1 MKLFGKRLFEKKVG
15 FSDSDKMWKTH
26 LYDFQQ
32 HGGASMDAYTS
43 GYVTISEVIDGTDP
57 TSKKKATK
65 KPKNITPKEL
75 YNLDTLQDQ
84 HFQIKVGPEY
94 IAKEQKTLE
103 KKVKLMIG
111 DHTGNKYG
119 KLELKSMIE
128 RLGNRLRIE
137 EFIDVVEEY
146 PHTSTA
152 RVNDILKSHDNL
164 RFKNASEFIPDFP
177 DEAVEAMQR
186 YKDMCQSLC
195 GKEPIFYVIADKK
208 DFGEKDRRRDPI
220 LLAQSPFGFF
230 WQILGAWD
238 EEMIYLG
245 DL

>member
-1 MKLFGKRLFEKKVG
+1 MRLFGKKLFEKKMG
-15 FSDSDKMWKTH
+15 FTDSDKMWKTH

-32 HGGASMDAYTS
+32 HGGASTDAYS
-43 GYVTISEVIDGTDP
+43 SYVTISDAISGSDSVV
-57 TSKKKATK
+57 SKKSVK
-65 KPKNITPKEL
+65 KSKDITPKEL
-75 YNLDTLQDQ
+75 YNLDTLQDH
-84 HFQIKVGPEY
+84 HFEIKVGLEY
-94 IAKEQKTLE
+94 ITKEQQTL
-103 KKVKLMIG
+103 KKKLKLMIG
-111 DHTGNKYG
+111 DHMGNKYG
-119 KLELKSMIE
+119 KLEIESMIE

-137 EFIDVVEEY
+137 EFVDVVEEY

-152 RVNDILKSHDNL
+152 RINDIVKAHDNL
-164 RFKNASEFIPDFP
+164 RFKNASEFIPDMP

-186 YKDMCQSLC
+186 YKEMCLALC
-195 GKEPIFYVIADKK
+195 SKEPIFYVIADKK